1 MVVVLSYLLKALLF
15 IIVGG
20 VVAIGGYAMVGA
32 GGQEEVS
39 CFGMKA
45 RATVEAEARPCLARR
60 PPGRRRAGAERTA
73 HRASYLIISRH
84 KKMRRARRITTNLK
98 K

>member
-32 GGQEEVS
+32 AVKKKLVVS
-39 CFGMKA
+39 
-45 RATVEAEARPCLARR
+45 E
-60 PPGRRRAGAERTA
+60 
-73 HRASYLIISRH
+73 
-84 KKMRRARRITTNLK
+84 
-98 K
+98 

>member
-45 RATVEAEARPCLARR
+45 RATVEAEARPCLAR
-60 PPGRRRAGAERTA
+60 PAGAGRGQ
-73 HRASYLIISRH
+73 S
-84 KKMRRARRITTNLK
+84 ARRTERATLLFPAIK
-98 K
+98 R